1 MTTRNGLKK
10 IHANFDG
17 IYKKLDSAYQRYI
30 DHDKIKGGIV
40 GIYAKMCVDS
50 LLRNRLFERG
60 APSFTLIRLALL
72 SL

>member
-10 IHANFDG
+10 IHANFDS

-30 DHDKIKGGIV
+30 DHEGIRGGIV

-50 LLRNRLFERG
+50 LLRNKLFEKG
-60 APSFTLIRLALL
+60 VLL
-72 SL
+72 SRSSGIGLT